1 VLAAWKPYLLRVNA
15 VRNGIVNLHNV
26 TYEQMLVG
34 AFVEVMS
41 DSFSLSYK
49 DTKSKEVASIYL

>member
-1 VLAAWKPYLLRVNA
+1 VNA